1 LTEESLD
8 RLISRI
14 QEDAREQA
22 SVIVNEAKVSSEK
35 VLEEKRREVQEKAQ
49 KACQEIL
56 RSAKAEAENTIH
68 RESVDA
74 VIKSRW
80 IILSE
85 KQKILD
91 AVFKKAQERLQS
103 FTEEEGYRP
112 MLERLIEDA
121 AAAAGGGKLEL
132 LLNKKDARL
141 RLPLKEMSKKI
152 SSGLGVES
160 TLDMSEETI
169 SAVGGVI
176 IQSADK
182 KTKIDN
188 TLGSILERERKSLEP
203 RIAAILFSSKAE

>member
-1 LTEESLD
+1 MTEESLD
-8 RLISRI
+8 RLISKI

-35 VLEEKRREVQEKAQ
+35 ALEEKRREVQENAQ

-56 RSAKAEAENTIH
+56 RSAKAETENIIH

-91 AVFKKAQERLQS
+91 VVFKKAQERLQS
-103 FTEEEGYRP
+103 FTNEESYRP

-132 LLNKKDARL
+132 LLNKKDMQL
-141 RLPLKEMSKKI
+141 RLPLEEISKKI
-152 SSGLGVES
+152 SSSLGVES

-169 SAVGGVI
+169 SAIGGVI
-176 IQSADK
+176 VQSADK

-203 RIAAILFSSKAE
+203 KIAAILFSSKAE

>member
-1 LTEESLD
+1 LTGESLD
-8 RLISRI
+8 RLISKI

-22 SVIVNEAKVSSEK
+22 SLIVNEAKVSSEK

-56 RSAKAEAENTIH
+56 RSAKAEAENIIH

-91 AVFKKAQERLQS
+91 TVFKKVQERLQS
-103 FTEEEGYRP
+103 FTNGESYRS

-132 LLNKKDARL
+132 LLNKKDTQL

-152 SSGLGVES
+152 SSSLGVES
-160 TLDMSEETI
+160 TLDVSEEMI
-169 SAVGGVI
+169 SAIGGVI
-176 IQSADK
+176 VQSADK

-188 TLGSILERERKSLEP
+188 TLGSILERERRSLEP
-203 RIAAILFSSKAE
+203 KIAAILFSSKAE

>member
-8 RLISRI
+8 QLISKI

-22 SVIVNEAKVSSEK
+22 SLIVNEAKVSSEK
-35 VLEEKRREVQEKAQ
+35 VLEEKRREVQDKAQ

-56 RSAKAEAENTIH
+56 RSAKAEAENIIH

-85 KQKILD
+85 KHKILD
-91 AVFKKAQERLQS
+91 AVFKKAQERIQS
-103 FTEEEGYRP
+103 FTNEESYRS

-121 AAAAGGGKLEL
+121 ATAAGGGKLEL
-132 LLNKKDARL
+132 LLNKKDTQL

-152 SSGLGVES
+152 SSSLGVES
-160 TLDMSEETI
+160 TLDMSEEMI
-169 SAVGGVI
+169 SAIGGVI
-176 IQSADK
+176 VQSADK

-188 TLGSILERERKSLEP
+188 TLGSILERERRSLEP
-203 RIAAILFSSKAE
+203 KIAAILFSSKAE